1 MVMGVV
7 VVGTGLT
14 GCKVDRVAQKEAA
27 ETAKIVNDPVRD
39 VSTSSVEVKNVSEFL
54 EVNGEIATSTDSQ
67 VSATTGGKIVSV
79 FVREGDLVSAGQIVA
94 QLDTENLQQQA
105 AQARASLASARAQYS
120 QASSNAQLAPGRTSA
135 AVKQAEAALR
145 SAKSQLQKAL
155 NGARDEDRDQANNN
169 LRAAKSN
176 LDTSKKQLDR
186 VRTLVKEGALPES
199 QLDTAKNA
207 YEAALAQYENALV
220 AVSVTKNASRPEDIE
235 SAKENVRQAEQALES
250 AKTTKNLDV
259 ILKDQVEAAKAQ
271 IKSAEA
277 QVQVAEKNLRESA
290 VRAPFAGRIYGR
302 PLQAGSV
309 IAPGTP
315 VVRIVSGN
323 GIYFEGQLPS
333 DKLGSIGVGTQVSIK
348 VDSLGDRAFSGKI
361 AAVSPQGESIGR
373 MFNIRVLFDEVSEA
387 LRPGMFARGSVTV
400 REVKGASM
408 IPLSAVIERDGKSFV
423 MVANGDKSKRV
434 DVTTGIRS
442 GEMVEVTGL
451 ATDAKVISQGQDALV
466 DGSKIRISTKK
477 EG

>member
-1 MVMGVV
+1 M
-7 VVGTGLT
+7 
-14 GCKVDRVAQKEAA
+14 
-27 ETAKIVNDPVRD
+27 
-39 VSTSSVEVKNVSEFL
+39 
-54 EVNGEIATSTDSQ
+54 
-67 VSATTGGKIVSV
+67 
-79 FVREGDLVSAGQIVA
+79 
-94 QLDTENLQQQA
+94 
-105 AQARASLASARAQYS
+105 
-120 QASSNAQLAPGRTSA
+120 
-135 AVKQAEAALR
+135 
-145 SAKSQLQKAL
+145 
-155 NGARDEDRDQANNN
+155 
-169 LRAAKSN
+169 
-176 LDTSKKQLDR
+176 
-186 VRTLVKEGALPES
+186 
-199 QLDTAKNA
+199 
-207 YEAALAQYENALV
+207 
-220 AVSVTKNASRPEDIE
+220 
-235 SAKENVRQAEQALES
+235 
-250 AKTTKNLDV
+250 

-277 QVQVAEKNLRESA
+277 QVQVSEKNLRESA

-315 VVRIVSGN
+315 VARIVSGN

-348 VDSLGDRAFSGKI
+348 IDSLGDRAFPGKI
-361 AAVSPQGESIGR
+361 AAVSPQSESIGR
-373 MFNIRVLFDEVSEA
+373 MFNIRVLFDEVSDA

-400 REVKGASM
+400 REVKGASL

-423 MVANGDKSKRV
+423 MVVNGDKSKRV